1 MEGNAVGVIIG
12 KLQIKIGTYPDD
24 NATYQLV
31 AGNGDNDNGKFSIV
45 GSNLILNQI
54 TDYET
59 QSELVIRVGGN
70 AMGTNFAENLTIQV
84 IDDRHEDSDGDG
96 LTQIDEDIQG
106 TSDSTRDSDGDS
118 IDDNLEI
125 ELEALGFNV
134 DKDDSTLVNKLE
146 SSGLFKTKAQYDAVV
161 AERDARLSES
171 EVRDLRL
178 GSSMLE
184 VVEGDASINIEL
196 EATDNLGITSPTWTP
211 VPESKVVIHP
221 DYQSGKIKID
231 VQADDESNAG
241 VRFFRFKMTD

>member
-1 MEGNAVGVIIG
+1 MNNPTSVERIIVDDPKYNTVYSVLDLIVDPDYDTYLSISKESVMEGNAVGVIIG

-106 TSDSTRDSDGDS
+106 R
-118 IDDNLEI
+118 
-125 ELEALGFNV
+125 GFY
-134 DKDDSTLVNKLE
+134 K
-146 SSGLFKTKAQYDAVV
+146 
-161 AERDARLSES
+161 
-171 EVRDLRL
+171 
-178 GSSMLE
+178 
-184 VVEGDASINIEL
+184 
-196 EATDNLGITSPTWTP
+196 
-211 VPESKVVIHP
+211 
-221 DYQSGKIKID
+221 
-231 VQADDESNAG
+231 
-241 VRFFRFKMTD
+241 RF